1 MEVQSALVGR
11 CTGRGVAHSP
21 GRRREGG
28 LVASYSQGS
37 HMNAAQV
44 QHSAEEFRQLTAN
57 AYCELGITKTINPNR
72 PLPK

>member
-1 MEVQSALVGR
+1 M
-11 CTGRGVAHSP
+11 
-21 GRRREGG
+21 
-28 LVASYSQGS
+28 ASYSQDS